1 MPQPDGLE
9 IWTVCFNPSD
19 FPGKYTCRRSTVM
32 GKGETKVDPD
42 CYVAERLITIRR
54 EMMRRGLLR
63 MPRNEEDDPVIV
75 ECWL

>member
-1 MPQPDGLE
+1 MPSPDGLE

-19 FPGKYTCRRSTVM
+19 FPGKYTCRRTTVH
-32 GKGETKVDPD
+32 KGASVVDPE

-54 EMMRRGLLR
+54 EMMRRGLTRLA
-63 MPRNEEDDPVIV
+63 RNEEDDPVIV